1 MDRNG
6 FMHRNI
12 FAGER
17 GCPNATLS
25 FPMHVMEGGLYG
37 SNRRHLY
44 YVRWFCPGISVPEGW
59 AGKCIANYCH
69 LVG

>member
-6 FMHRNI
+6 
-12 FAGER
+12 R

-44 YVRWFCPGISVPEGW
+44 YVKWFCTAISVPEGW
-59 AGKCIANYCH
+59 AGKCYCH